1 MYAYMYIFT
10 HLHIS
15 IRDTLSKL
23 SYKSSNSM
31 RLSTIMSYI
40 NIPQYIYKKKKM
52 SMFILFL
59 SIISIYT
66 LQSCKLFYF
75 K

>member
-40 NIPQYIYKKKKM
+40 NIPQYIYIKKKNVHVYII
-52 SMFILFL
+52 FINYFN
-59 SIISIYT
+59 IYT
-66 LQSCKLFYF
+66 SIM
-75 K
+75 